1 MTAHRRISGR
11 YAAAALAVLLACG
24 AGGCATRTNELQS
37 VLGTPDG
44 VPAKPET
51 PPEFPHVHDLPPQRQ
66 QAVLSGDE
74 QARIE
79 RDLVL
84 ARERQTARQTSTARR
99 APKSGE

>member
-1 MTAHRRISGR
+1 VTAGR
-11 YAAAALAVLLACG
+11 GTTEWYAVAVLAVLLAFG
-24 AGGCATRTNELQS
+24 VSGCATRTSELQS
-37 VLGTPDG
+37 VLGTPEG

-51 PPEFPHVHDLPPQRQ
+51 PPEFPHVHDVPPQRQ

-84 ARERQTARQTSTARR
+84 ARERQIPRSTPAARR
-99 APKSGE
+99 APKSEE